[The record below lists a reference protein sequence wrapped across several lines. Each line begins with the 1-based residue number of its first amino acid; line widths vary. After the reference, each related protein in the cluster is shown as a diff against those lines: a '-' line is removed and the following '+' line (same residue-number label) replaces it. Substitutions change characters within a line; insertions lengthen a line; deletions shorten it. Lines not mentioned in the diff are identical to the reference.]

1 MADAGQTPRP
11 GGQSHLANQGV
22 SVMNETIEKQLS
34 HRSIREFSDRA
45 VPGEVIDTLLAVIN
59 RTATSSGLQQFS
71 IVRVRD
77 AEIRRRIALICEQ
90 DYVNR
95 LPEFFI
101 FVADC
106 HRNARIAREQGFDG
120 SGLRDMDRF
129 FQAFTDAC
137 LAAQNLTNAIES
149 LGMGAVYFGSILNDP
164 QELIDLLALPEL
176 TFPALGVG
184 FGYPAQDPQ
193 LKPRLDVSF
202 KVFENRYKSF
212 DNYREIIADY
222 DEEMQTYYDLRDQ
235 GRRSDSFSKQVVRR
249 SGAVREKRSLMLNV
263 ARKQGFELGLG

>member
-1 MADAGQTPRP
+1 
-11 GGQSHLANQGV
+11 
-22 SVMNETIEKQLS
+22 MNETIKKQLS

-45 VPGEVIDTLLAVIN
+45 VPRDVLDTLLAVIN
-59 RTATSSGLQQFS
+59 RTATSSGMQQFS
-71 IVRVRD
+71 IIRVTD
-77 AEIRRRIALICEQ
+77 AEARRRIALICHQ

-95 LPEFFI
+95 LPELFI

-106 HRNARIAREQGFDG
+106 HRNANIAREQGFDG
-120 SGLRDMDRF
+120 PGIRDMDRF
-129 FQAFTDAC
+129 FQGFTDAC

-164 QELIDLLALPEL
+164 EELIDILGLPGL
-176 TFPALGVG
+176 TFPVLGVG

-212 DNYREIIADY
+212 DNYREVIADY
-222 DEEMQTYYDLRDQ
+222 DKEMQTYYDLRDN
-235 GRRSDSFSKQVVRR
+235 GRRSDTFSEQVVKR
-249 SGAVREKRSLMLNV
+249 SGAVREKRGLMLNV
-263 ARKQGFELGLG
+263 ARKQGFDLGVG

>member
-1 MADAGQTPRP
+1 
-11 GGQSHLANQGV
+11 
-22 SVMNETIEKQLS
+22 MNETIERQLS
-34 HRSIREFSDRA
+34 HRSIREFSNQA
-45 VPGEVIDTLLAVIN
+45 VPGDVIDTLLAVTN

-71 IVRVRD
+71 IIRVSD
-77 AEIRRRIALICEQ
+77 AEARRRIALICQQ

-106 HRNARIAREQGFDG
+106 HRNAGIAREQGFDG
-120 SGLRDMDRF
+120 PGLRGMDRF

-164 QELIDLLALPEL
+164 EELIGILALPEL

-193 LKPRLDVSF
+193 LKPRLDISF
-202 KVFENRYKSF
+202 KVFENRYRSF
-212 DNYREIIADY
+212 DNYREVVADY
-222 DEEMQTYYDLRDQ
+222 DKELRAYYDLRDN
-235 GRRSDSFSKQVVRR
+235 GRRSDSFSEQVVKRTR
-249 SGAVREKRSLMLNV
+249 VVREKRGLML
-263 ARKQGFELGLG
+263 E